1 MFDKILARSADEAD
15 VQVESLSAVA
25 RRMGAVAPNLGPA
38 KRMNEVVA
46 GARDRMS
53 NAEEYRKKAE
63 ELDLLLR
70 SGDRV
75 VEVLP
80 DLIDPSPVR
89 DRFPSTPAEDEAFV
103 ESMRSGQKVPAL
115 LRPNPAIEGRYLTI
129 YGHRRTAACR
139 VLGRPVR
146 AVIVEMADEE
156 AFVAQGVEN
165 NERRN
170 LTWIERAVFA
180 LRLNDAGMGM
190 KAIGVALGTGRTHV
204 VTMIGV
210 ARDLPLD
217 LIMAVGRAPEL
228 GEPRWAALRRLHAEA
243 VEARGA
249 KEVERVWRGVVADAP
264 FGTWEGPARLDAVA
278 AAIGERDAELKAGA
292 PRSESREIVDGEG
305 GRVARFEVLRSGEA
319 RMRFGREESASFR
332 ADGRPFAEW
341 LAERLVQLRE
351 EWRKGA

>member
-217 LIMAVGRAPEL
+217 QRAHE
-228 GEPRWAALRRLHAEA
+228 
-243 VEARGA
+243 
-249 KEVERVWRGVVADAP
+249 
-264 FGTWEGPARLDAVA
+264 T
-278 AAIGERDAELKAGA
+278 
-292 PRSESREIVDGEG
+292 S
-305 GRVARFEVLRSGEA
+305 
-319 RMRFGREESASFR
+319 
-332 ADGRPFAEW
+332 
-341 LAERLVQLRE
+341 LA
-351 EWRKGA
+351 